1 MPWNES
7 GGSQKP
13 GPRNPWDRKPE
24 GPADLDEVVRN
35 LKRRLGQ
42 LLGGSRNGG
51 GTGSGSGLSSSR
63 GGWLAALLVGLWL
76 ASGFYVVG
84 PAEKAVVTRFGRF
97 TQITSEGLNWRMPW
111 PIESKV
117 LVNTQEFQSFPD
129 QTRMLTQDLAL
140 VDISFAVQYR
150 RADPK
155 AFVFS
160 IVEPERTLGE
170 ASESAIREAVA
181 QSKLEWVLE
190 KGRQEIADRT
200 RTRIQKTLDGYNAGL
215 EVIGVKLQDVRVPEQ
230 VAPAQKDAIKAGEDQ
245 DRARIEAQTYSNGL
259 LPTARGDAQRQVL
272 EAEAYRQASIANAEG
287 ESARFAQV
295 AAAYERAP
303 ALTRQRLYIETI
315 EAVLASATKVIVDVK
330 GTGNTLYL
338 PLDKLLEKRAQQDGT
353 HPSTLPDV
361 TVTPGPRP
369 DSVDSAGDLR
379 SRSRGSR

>member
-7 GGSQKP
+7 GGNQKP

-24 GPADLDEVVRN
+24 GPADLDEAVRN
-35 LKRRLGQ
+35 LKRKLGQ
-42 LLGGSRNGG
+42 LFG
-51 GTGSGSGLSSSR
+51 GTGNAGGGNGLTAR
-63 GGWLAALLVGLWL
+63 GGWLAALVVGLWL

-97 TQITSEGLNWRMPW
+97 TQIASEGPNWHLPW

-117 LVNTQEFQSFPD
+117 LVNTQEVLSFPD

-170 ASESAIREAVA
+170 ASESAIREAVS
-181 QSKLEWVLE
+181 QSALDRVLE
-190 KGRQEIADRT
+190 KGRQEIAART
-200 RTRIQKTLDGYNAGL
+200 KERIQKTLDGYKSGL
-215 EVIGVKLQDVRVPEQ
+215 EVSSVNLQDVKVPEQ
-230 VAPAQKDAIKAGEDQ
+230 VAPAQKDAIKAREDQ
-245 DRARIEAQTYSNGL
+245 ERARIEAETYSNGL
-259 LPTARGDAQRQVL
+259 LPRARGDAQRQVL
-272 EAEAYRQASIANAEG
+272 EAEAYRQAIVANAEG
-287 ESARFAQV
+287 DSARFAQL
-295 AAAYERAP
+295 AAAYEKAP
-303 ALTRQRLYIETI
+303 VLTRQRLYIETL

-330 GTGNTLYL
+330 GAGNTIYL
-338 PLDKLLEKRAQQDGT
+338 PLDKLLEKRAQQDGS
-353 HPSTLPDV
+353 HPSTLQDV
-361 TVTPGPRP
+361 TVTPGPLRP